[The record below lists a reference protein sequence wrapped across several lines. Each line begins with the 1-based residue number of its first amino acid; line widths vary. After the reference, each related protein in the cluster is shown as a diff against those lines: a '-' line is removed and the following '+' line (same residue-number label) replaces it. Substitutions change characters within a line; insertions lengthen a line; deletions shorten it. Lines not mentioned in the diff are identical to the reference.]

1 MKTYIVYMHISTSE
15 KKYIGITSLSTEKR
29 WKNGNGYKK
38 QPYFHRAINKYG
50 WDNFQ
55 HIIIARGLS
64 EEEAK
69 WLEIELI
76 KELDTIN
83 SKKGYN
89 LSRGGDGNN
98 PTEETRKKMSESQK
112 GKHNGE
118 LNPNYGRNPMD
129 YMSEETKK
137 ERSKKLSKANSGKN
151 NPMYGRNGELNP
163 FYGKKHSEESLK
175 KIRKSIICLT
185 TKRIFFSVSDASEYY
200 NIHKG
205 NISTCCKGKNKS
217 AGKFPD
223 GTPLVWRYIRW
234 NHNKKYRIRRG
245 DV

>member
-1 MKTYIVYMHISTSE
+1 MKTYIVYMHISPSE
-15 KKYIGITSLSTEKR
+15 KKYIGITSLPTEKR

-118 LNPNYGRNPMD
+118 LNPNYGRN
-129 YMSEETKK
+129 
-137 ERSKKLSKANSGKN
+137 
-151 NPMYGRNGELNP
+151 GELNP